1 MKTIS
6 LLASLLALAFLA
18 ACASDPNKGKYGTE
32 KNIPKFGDSRSYVES
47 PEDVMLAA
55 RAVLDE
61 LSRES
66 DPPASGSIRS
76 DEDSVQTGWVYS
88 TSKDK
93 FVEFK
98 FNNTPRRKPLRI
110 RRKYVFTVTPSLSGS
125 QVQMNIEEEVL
136 KIDLKTGEEK
146 GWSGAEADRQAFD
159 MLTRR
164 LGERIRRQ

>member
-1 MKTIS
+1 MKTLS
-6 LLASLLALAFLA
+6 LLTLALLA

-47 PEDVMLAA
+47 PEEVILAA

-66 DPPASGSIRS
+66 EPPASGSIRS
-76 DEDSVQTGWVYS
+76 DDDSVETGWVYS
-88 TSKDK
+88 ISKDK

-125 QVQMNIEEEVL
+125 QVQMNVEEEVL

-146 GWSGAEADRQAFD
+146 EWSSVEANRQAFD
-159 MLTRR
+159 MLSRR
-164 LGERIRRQ
+164 LAEKIRSQ